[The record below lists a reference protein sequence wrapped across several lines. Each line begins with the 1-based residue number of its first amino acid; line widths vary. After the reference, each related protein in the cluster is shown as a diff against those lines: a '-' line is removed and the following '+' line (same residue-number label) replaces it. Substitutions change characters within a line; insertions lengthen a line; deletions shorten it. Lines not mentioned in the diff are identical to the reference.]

1 MILSTNS
8 NDNTTQEKK
17 RFRYRLCLCA
27 CLCVFAVWCVVRLED
42 IQDLLNKVLVIAL
55 AYVCVC
61 CEQRRKNI
69 VIGLK
74 RLRQSVRLNKQHTD
88 LKDWLTAVSV
98 CLIRACLPVNS
109 SRESVCNKLFLTR
122 ACLVVHLSQSTAGF
136 KMRSRPLWTSAL
148 LFKTAL
154 NEFKNAITWPKKA
167 ITGQQM
173 LAQVTDDYI
182 RTGVSNL

>member
-17 RFRYRLCLCA
+17 KDSDIVCVCVRVCVCLQGE
-27 CLCVFAVWCVVRLED
+27 WCVVRLED

-109 SRESVCNKLFLTR
+109 SRDSVCNKLFLTR

-167 ITGQQM
+167 ITGQQI
-173 LAQVTDDYI
+173 LAQVTDDY
-182 RTGVSNL
+182 N